1 MNKTIKSCNLTT
13 TEGNKTCVVR
23 NGLLCIHFSARKQLY
38 ACMRLV
44 MQNCPDA
51 EEHLLVSGH
60 DQGAI
65 EKSID
70 VLCDN
75 KRGNY
80 STV

>member
-1 MNKTIKSCNLTT
+1 
-13 TEGNKTCVVR
+13 
-23 NGLLCIHFSARKQLY
+23 
-38 ACMRLV
+38 MRLV

-60 DQGAI
+60 DQRAI